1 MPMIPLASSVKNLNR
16 LQQIARVLARHGFG
30 HILGRMNLAS
40 HLPLRKLFVSDHPEA
55 TLTTGES
62 VGKRLALVCTEL
74 GPTFVKLAQ
83 MFSTRPDLLP
93 DEIINEFRKL
103 QDQVPPFEHSEA
115 LTIVAEEIGG
125 PIDSRFSW
133 FGDSPIA
140 CGSIGQVYLARTRND
155 EEVVVKIRRPGIED
169 VVQQDLHLLKWMAG
183 AAEQWI
189 PELARFK
196 PLQIVEEF
204 EQLLKR
210 EMDYIGEASATSR
223 FADAF
228 TEDSHIKIPKVYWDL
243 TSRSM
248 LTLERISGE
257 NFETLL
263 ANDDKTVDR
272 HLLARRLADAY
283 VKQFFDMRLFHADP
297 HPGNI
302 LIRPPAQIGL
312 IDFGQAGT
320 ISDEVAGQLVL
331 LIVAMVY
338 RETEV
343 VVEILADQ
351 GAVPS
356 DTDTKAL
363 ARSLRQLLD
372 KYYGLPLKRLDL
384 VTIFSEIA
392 DVIRMYN
399 VTLPREMVIVLK
411 TLTTVAGV
419 ALKLDPEL
427 DLLGI
432 MSPRLKGLIAKRFSS
447 RRIAKTL
454 AVSTWHIASILRN
467 APAQLRAFMRK
478 AGSGNWQIN
487 IRHENLDR
495 LINELDR
502 SSNRMSF
509 SIVIAAVIVGSSVVI
524 SSNAKIP
531 IVDIPL
537 QWVGIAGYLFAGVL
551 GVSLLWAIIRS
562 GRLS

>member
-55 TLTTGES
+55 ALTTGES

-103 QDQVPPFEHSEA
+103 QDQVPPFEHAEA
-115 LTIVAEEIGG
+115 LTIIEEEIGG

-140 CGSIGQVYLARTRND
+140 CGSIGQVYLARTKDD
-155 EEVVVKIRRPGIED
+155 EEVVVKIRRPGIEE

-210 EMDYIGEASATSR
+210 EMDYIGEASATAR
-223 FADAF
+223 FAEAF
-228 TEDSHIKIPKVYWDL
+228 TEDSHIKIPKVHWEL

-248 LTLERISGE
+248 LTLEKISGE

-263 ANDDKTVDR
+263 ANDDKTIDR

-343 VVEILADQ
+343 VVEIL
-351 GAVPS
+351 P
-356 DTDTKAL
+356 TR
-363 ARSLRQLLD
+363 ARSPAIQTPKLS
-372 KYYGLPLKRLDL
+372 L
-384 VTIFSEIA
+384 V
-392 DVIRMYN
+392 
-399 VTLPREMVIVLK
+399 
-411 TLTTVAGV
+411 
-419 ALKLDPEL
+419 
-427 DLLGI
+427 
-432 MSPRLKGLIAKRFSS
+432 RFVNCW
-447 RRIAKTL
+447 T
-454 AVSTWHIASILRN
+454 SITACR
-467 APAQLRAFMRK
+467 
-478 AGSGNWQIN
+478 
-487 IRHENLDR
+487 
-495 LINELDR
+495 
-502 SSNRMSF
+502 
-509 SIVIAAVIVGSSVVI
+509 
-524 SSNAKIP
+524 
-531 IVDIPL
+531 
-537 QWVGIAGYLFAGVL
+537 
-551 GVSLLWAIIRS
+551 
-562 GRLS
+562 

>member
-1 MPMIPLASSVKNLNR
+1 MEKLPPPPIRRSVHRRFPYKNTQGALGSD
-16 LQQIARVLARHGFG
+16 QQIHA
-30 HILGRMNLAS
+30 
-40 HLPLRKLFVSDHPEA
+40 HP
-55 TLTTGES
+55 
-62 VGKRLALVCTEL
+62 GKN
-74 GPTFVKLAQ
+74 Q
-83 MFSTRPDLLP
+83 
-93 DEIINEFRKL
+93 
-103 QDQVPPFEHSEA
+103 
-115 LTIVAEEIGG
+115 
-125 PIDSRFSW
+125 
-133 FGDSPIA
+133 
-140 CGSIGQVYLARTRND
+140 
-155 EEVVVKIRRPGIED
+155 RRE
-169 VVQQDLHLLKWMAG
+169 
-183 AAEQWI
+183 
-189 PELARFK
+189 
-196 PLQIVEEF
+196 
-204 EQLLKR
+204 
-210 EMDYIGEASATSR
+210 
-223 FADAF
+223 
-228 TEDSHIKIPKVYWDL
+228 
-243 TSRSM
+243 
-248 LTLERISGE
+248 
-257 NFETLL
+257 FETLL
-263 ANDDKTVDR
+263 ANDDKTIDR

-351 GAVPS
+351 GAVPG

-363 ARSLRQLLD
+363 SRSLRQLLD

-454 AVSTWHIASILRN
+454 AVSTWHIASILKK
-467 APAQLRAFMRK
+467 RARATPRLYAK
-478 AGSGNWQIN
+478 S
-487 IRHENLDR
+487 RHR
-495 LINELDR
+495 
-502 SSNRMSF
+502 
-509 SIVIAAVIVGSSVVI
+509 
-524 SSNAKIP
+524 
-531 IVDIPL
+531 
-537 QWVGIAGYLFAGVL
+537 
-551 GVSLLWAIIRS
+551 
-562 GRLS
+562 